1 MSSKKLSTG
10 ILIQKS
16 KCKNQK
22 YKLKIKKYFKLRS
35 GIKPENK
42 K

>member
-1 MSSKKLSTG
+1 MAEGEVIK
-10 ILIQKS
+10 IQNA
-16 KCKNQK
+16 KCKSQK

-35 GIKPENK
+35 GIKAENK